1 MKKKL
6 ETDLVI
12 ESLVIATLDR
22 DATARQKYLYRESL
36 RNLVRLA
43 KSEQIRDIKMDV
55 AKLTG
60 MLGAHSAKKRA
71 KAMRFARRLPGI
83 FQGGQQQF
91 EFN

>member
-12 ESLVIATLDR
+12 ESMIIATLDK
-22 DATARQKYLYRESL
+22 DATARQKHLYRESL
-36 RNLVRLA
+36 RSLVRLA

-60 MLGAHSAKKRA
+60 MLGAHSSKKRSRA
-71 KAMRFARRLPGI
+71 LRFVQRLPSI
-83 FQGGQQQF
+83 FQGRQQQF